1 MTFKPNPAI
10 DDLLHASGF
19 FTNPYPVYHQIRS
32 EDPVYWSETWNCWI
46 LTRYADVVAVLR
58 DPRCFS
64 SAGRI
69 TLFLN
74 QLPEE
79 ARATLRPLDEH
90 FSVQMV
96 FQDPP
101 DHTRLRGLVNKA
113 FTSRVVEAIRPQIQT
128 TVDVLLDAV
137 QPSRQMDLI
146 HDFAYPLPA
155 ITIAEMLGVP
165 PEARDQFK
173 QWADDVVAFLGT
185 GRAKLDVLDLGQ
197 RSVLALT
204 DWLREL
210 IAQRRYSPKAD
221 LLNLLIATEEQGD
234 GLGEAELIGICIS
247 LLTAGH
253 ETTTNLIG
261 NGLLALLQHPAQRQQ
276 LQHNPDLIVTAVEE
290 LLRYDSPVQ
299 RNWRVVKEEL
309 QLGGKQI
316 SRGQLV
322 FAMLGAANRDPAQFP
337 DPDRLD
343 FHRRDNRHVAFGY
356 GIHFCVGAPL
366 ARLEGQ
372 IAINTIL
379 RRLPGLRLANE
390 APVWLENMAFR
401 GLKSLPVV
409 F

>member
-1 MTFKPNPAI
+1 ML
-10 DDLLHASGF
+10 DQLLCSPQF
-19 FTNPYPVYHQIRS
+19 YTNPYPIYHQFRS
-32 EDPVYWSETWNCWI
+32 AAPVHWSEVWNCWV

-58 DPRCFS
+58 DPHYFS

-79 ARATLRPLDEH
+79 TRATLRPLDEH
-90 FSVQMV
+90 FSAQMV

-137 QPSRQMDLI
+137 QPSGQMDLI

-185 GRAKLDVLDLGQ
+185 GRAKLDVLELGQ

-221 LLNLLIATEEQGD
+221 LLSLLIATEEQGD
-234 GLGEAELIGICIS
+234 VLGEAELVGICIS

-261 NGLLALLQHPAQRQQ
+261 NGLLALLQHPTQRQQ
-276 LQHNPDLIVTAVEE
+276 LQHNPDLIVAAVEE

-309 QLGGKQI
+309 QLGGQQM

-343 FHRRDNRHVAFGY
+343 FHRRDNRHIAFGY

>member
-1 MTFKPNPAI
+1 MTSKPNPAI

-19 FTNPYPVYHQIRS
+19 FTNPYPIYHQLRS
-32 EDPVYWSETWNCWI
+32 AAPVHWSETWNCWI
-46 LTRYADVVAVLR
+46 LTRYTDVVAVLH
-58 DPRCFS
+58 DPHCFS

-79 ARATLRPLDEH
+79 ARATLRSLDDH
-90 FSVQMV
+90 FSAQMV

-137 QPSRQMDLI
+137 QPSGQMDLI

-185 GRAKLDVLDLGQ
+185 GRAKLDVLELGQ

-221 LLNLLIATEEQGD
+221 LLSLLIATEEQGD
-234 GLGEAELIGICIS
+234 MLGEAELVGICIS

-261 NGLLALLQHPAQRQQ
+261 NGLLALLQHPVQRQQ
-276 LQHNPDLIVTAVEE
+276 LQHNPDLIVAAVEE

-322 FAMLGAANRDPAQFP
+322 FA
-337 DPDRLD
+337 
-343 FHRRDNRHVAFGY
+343 
-356 GIHFCVGAPL
+356 I
-366 ARLEGQ
+366 
-372 IAINTIL
+372 
-379 RRLPGLRLANE
+379 
-390 APVWLENMAFR
+390 
-401 GLKSLPVV
+401 
-409 F
+409 